1 MAATTIPPKDP
12 SAVLFYQVDWTAWLG
27 TDSIQGTPTITITGG
42 DGLLTLNPNG
52 HSTAAAAG
60 VVTFWLGAGTA
71 GQFYTVACEI
81 TTAAGR
87 TDSRTFLL
95 EVATR

>member
-1 MAATTIPPKDP
+1 MPPKDP
-12 SAVLFYQVDWTAWLG
+12 SAVLPYQVDWTAWLG
-27 TDSIQGTPTITITGG
+27 TDSISGTPNVAVSGA
-42 DGLLTLNPNG
+42 DSALTLNPNS
-52 HSTAAAAG
+52 HSTSATAG

-71 GQFYTVACEI
+71 GQFYTITCQI

-87 TDSRTFLL
+87 TDSRAFLL